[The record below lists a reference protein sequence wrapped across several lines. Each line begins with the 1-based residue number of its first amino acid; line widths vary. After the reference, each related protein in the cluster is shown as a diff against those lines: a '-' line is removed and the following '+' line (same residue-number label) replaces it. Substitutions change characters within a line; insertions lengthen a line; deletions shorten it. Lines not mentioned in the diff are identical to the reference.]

1 MMGTKCGYVAII
13 GRPNVGKSTLMNSL
27 VGEKLS
33 IVTPKPQTTRTR
45 VLGILTE
52 DDAQMVFLDTPGFL
66 RPRGLLQEAMVR
78 EVREGLS
85 EADVVL
91 AITDATD
98 LERTFDE
105 ELREL
110 LKSSGRPAVVALNK
124 MDLVGGKEIFEGLK
138 WLYESFPTE
147 VVPISALKGHNLD
160 ELKKVL
166 KGFLPEGP
174 FLYPPEVLADQPE
187 RFFVAELIREELFL
201 NLGQEL
207 PYATAV
213 KVEEFRERDP
223 SQGKT
228 YIRATIYVEK
238 PSQRGIVIG
247 EGGAMLKKIGQWAR
261 KKIEAFLGRPVYLEL
276 WVKVRPK
283 WSRKEATL
291 RELGYLR

>member
-1 MMGTKCGYVAII
+1 M
-13 GRPNVGKSTLMNSL
+13 GKSTLMNSL
-27 VGEKLS
+27 IGEKLS

-45 VLGILTE
+45 VLGVLTE
-52 DDAQMVFLDTPGFL
+52 DEVQMVFLDTPGFL
-66 RPRGLLQEAMVR
+66 RPRGLFQEAMVR

-91 AITDATD
+91 GIVDATA
-98 LERTFDE
+98 LERTFDGD
-105 ELREL
+105 LQEL
-110 LKSSGRPAVVALNK
+110 LKASGRPAVIALNK
-124 MDLVGGKEIFEGLK
+124 MDLVAQKEIFEGLQ
-138 WLYESFPTE
+138 WLYDRFPTE

-166 KGFLPEGP
+166 ADFLPEGP

-223 SQGKT
+223 AEGKT
-228 YIRATIYVEK
+228 YILAIIYVEK

-261 KKIEAFLGRPVYLEL
+261 RKIEAFLGRPVYLDL
-276 WVKVRPK
+276 WVKVGPK
-283 WSRKEATL
+283 WSKKEGTL

>member
-1 MMGTKCGYVAII
+1 MGTKCGYVAII

-283 WSRKEATL
+283 WSRKETTL

>member
-1 MMGTKCGYVAII
+1 MGTKCGYVAII

-213 KVEEFRERDP
+213 KVEEFRERNP

-283 WSRKEATL
+283 WSRKETTL

>member
-1 MMGTKCGYVAII
+1 MGTKCGYVAII

-27 VGEKLS
+27 IGEKLS
-33 IVTPKPQTTRTR
+33 IVTPKPQTTRAR

-110 LKSSGRPAVVALNK
+110 LKSSDRPAVVVLNK
-124 MDLVGGKEIFEGLK
+124 MDLVGQKEIFEGLK
-138 WLYESFPTE
+138 WLYERFPTE

-223 SQGKT
+223 SEGKT

-247 EGGAMLKKIGQWAR
+247 EGGAMLRKIGRWAR

-283 WSRKEATL
+283 WSRKEAAL

>member
-1 MMGTKCGYVAII
+1 MGTKCGYVAII

-124 MDLVGGKEIFEGLK
+124 MDLVGQKAVSYTHLT
-138 WLYESFPTE
+138 LPTK
-147 VVPISALKGHNLD
+147 A
-160 ELKKVL
+160 
-166 KGFLPEGP
+166 
-174 FLYPPEVLADQPE
+174 
-187 RFFVAELIREELFL
+187 
-201 NLGQEL
+201 
-207 PYATAV
+207 
-213 KVEEFRERDP
+213 
-223 SQGKT
+223 
-228 YIRATIYVEK
+228 
-238 PSQRGIVIG
+238 
-247 EGGAMLKKIGQWAR
+247 
-261 KKIEAFLGRPVYLEL
+261 
-276 WVKVRPK
+276 
-283 WSRKEATL
+283 
-291 RELGYLR
+291 

>member
-1 MMGTKCGYVAII
+1 M
-13 GRPNVGKSTLMNSL
+13 
-27 VGEKLS
+27 
-33 IVTPKPQTTRTR
+33 
-45 VLGILTE
+45 
-52 DDAQMVFLDTPGFL
+52 
-66 RPRGLLQEAMVR
+66 
-78 EVREGLS
+78 
-85 EADVVL
+85 
-91 AITDATD
+91 
-98 LERTFDE
+98 
-105 ELREL
+105 
-110 LKSSGRPAVVALNK
+110 
-124 MDLVGGKEIFEGLK
+124 
-138 WLYESFPTE
+138 
-147 VVPISALKGHNLD
+147 
-160 ELKKVL
+160 
-166 KGFLPEGP
+166 
-174 FLYPPEVLADQPE
+174 
-187 RFFVAELIREELFL
+187 AELIREELFL

>member
-1 MMGTKCGYVAII
+1 MGTKCGYVAII

-27 VGEKLS
+27 IGEKLS

-124 MDLVGGKEIFEGLK
+124 MDLVGQKEIFEGLK

>member
-1 MMGTKCGYVAII
+1 MDTKCGYVAIV

-27 VGEKLS
+27 IGEKLS

-45 VLGILTE
+45 VLGVLTE
-52 DDAQMVFLDTPGFL
+52 DGVQMIFLDTPGFL
-66 RPRGLLQEAMVR
+66 QPRGLLQEAMVK
-78 EVREGLS
+78 EVKEGLS

-91 AITDATD
+91 GIVDATA

-105 ELREL
+105 ELQGL
-110 LKSSGRPAVVALNK
+110 LKASGRPVVIALNK
-124 MDLVGGKEIFEGLK
+124 MDLVAQKEIFEGLQ
-138 WLYESFPTE
+138 WLYDRFPAE
-147 VVPISALKGHNLD
+147 LVPISALKGHNLD

-166 KGFLPEGP
+166 AGFLPEGP

-213 KVEEFRERDP
+213 KVEEFKERDP
-223 SQGKT
+223 SEGKT

-261 KKIEAFLGRPVYLEL
+261 RKIEAFLGRPVYLEL

-283 WSRKEATL
+283 WSRKEGTL

>member
-1 MMGTKCGYVAII
+1 MGTKCGYVAIV

-52 DDAQMVFLDTPGFL
+52 DDAQMIFLDTPGFL
-66 RPRGLLQEAMVR
+66 RPRGPLQEAMVE
-78 EVREGLS
+78 EVRDGLS
-85 EADVVL
+85 DSDVVL

-98 LERTFDE
+98 LGGTFDR

-110 LKSSGRPAVVALNK
+110 LRSSGRPTVVALNK
-124 MDLVGGKEIFEGLK
+124 MDLADRKKIFEGLEL
-138 WLYESFPTE
+138 LYHELRTE

-160 ELKKVL
+160 ELKEVL
-166 KGFLPEGP
+166 KELLPEGP

-187 RFFVAELIREELFL
+187 RFFVAEFIREELFL

-223 SQGKT
+223 SEGKT
-228 YIRATIYVEK
+228 YIGATIYVEK
-238 PSQRGIVIG
+238 PSQKGIVIG
-247 EGGAMLKKIGQWAR
+247 RGGATLKRIGQRAR
-261 KKIEAFLGRPVYLEL
+261 RKVEAFLGRQVYLEL

-283 WSRKEATL
+283 WSRKEAVL
-291 RELGYLR
+291 RELGYIR

>member
-1 MMGTKCGYVAII
+1 MGTKCGYVAII

-52 DDAQMVFLDTPGFL
+52 DDAQIVFLDTPGFL

-78 EVREGLS
+78 EVREGLG

-98 LERTFDE
+98 LEGTFDE

-110 LKSSGRPAVVALNK
+110 LKSSGSPAVVALNK
-124 MDLVGGKEIFEGLK
+124 IDLVGRKEIFEGLK
-138 WLYESFPTE
+138 LLYESFPTE
-147 VVPISALKGHNLD
+147 VVPISALKGHNLE

-166 KGFLPEGP
+166 RNFLPEGP

-187 RFFVAELIREELFL
+187 RFFAAELIREELFL

-213 KVEEFRERDP
+213 KVEEFREGEP
-223 SQGKT
+223 KT
-228 YIRATIYVEK
+228 YVRATIYVEK
-238 PSQRGIVIG
+238 PSQKGMVIG
-247 EGGAMLKKIGQWAR
+247 EGGAMLKKIGTWAR
-261 KKIEAFLGRPVYLEL
+261 RKIEAFLGRPVYLEL

-283 WSRKEATL
+283 WSRKEAAL